1 MDDHPVMESLA
12 FPINEGSAAEDL
24 PYDKS
29 RGEDL
34 GQDNQVQ
41 RSTAGQE
48 RRVGRVQLRNK
59 SRRVGRGSLRQSSE
73 RGSEFSMAFLVD
85 QLADVLSIPQVEKR
99 LRSFS
104 TTESRRGAWQSLA
117 RSAQPLQVHP
127 LAPSHPRELAG
138 AF

>member
-1 MDDHPVMESLA
+1 MESLA
-12 FPINEGSAAEDL
+12 FPIDEGSAAADL

-29 RGEDL
+29 RGEYL
-34 GQDNQVQ
+34 GQDTEVQ
-41 RSTAGQE
+41 RSTAGRE
-48 RRVGRVQLRNK
+48 WLVGRIQLSSK
-59 SRRVGRGSLRQSSE
+59 PRRVGRGSLRQSSE

-85 QLADVLSIPQVEKR
+85 RLADVLSIPKVEKR

>member
-12 FPINEGSAAEDL
+12 FPIDEGSAAADL

-29 RGEDL
+29 RGEYL
-34 GQDNQVQ
+34 GKDTEVQ

-48 RRVGRVQLRNK
+48 WRVGRVQLRSK
-59 SRRVGRGSLRQSSE
+59 SRSVGRGSLRQSSE
-73 RGSEFSMAFLVD
+73 RGGELSMAFLVD
-85 QLADVLSIPQVEKR
+85 RLADVLSIPQVEKR
-99 LRSFS
+99 LRSFL